1 MAISDL
7 HPPTTEVR
15 RPARHRIAS
24 VALGV
29 VFGLVAYYAI
39 AAVSTAPSSGG
50 FFISPLM
57 LVLIGVVAA
66 AAVLVADQWP
76 TLGLT
81 AGIVILAIV
90 AYAVFQHVTWT
101 SNDAGSLNP
110 GALLGVGAA
119 TGYPMMLG
127 AAMIAASARKLVKKP
142 VD

>member
-7 HPPTTEVR
+7 HPSTTDVR

-24 VALGV
+24 VPLGV

-39 AAVSTAPSSGG
+39 AAVSTAPSFGG
-50 FFISPLM
+50 FFINPLM

-66 AAVLVADQWP
+66 AAVLVADRWP

-81 AGIVILAIV
+81 AGIVVLAIV
-90 AYAVFQHVTWT
+90 AYAVSQHVTWT
-101 SNDAGSLNP
+101 TNDAGSLNP

-119 TGYPMMLG
+119 TGYPIMLG
-127 AAMIAASARKLVKKP
+127 AAVIAASARKLLKKP
-142 VD
+142 ID

>member
-15 RPARHRIAS
+15 RPARRRIAS

-29 VFGLVAYYAI
+29 VFGLVAYYVI
-39 AAVSTAPSSGG
+39 AAVSTSPSSGG
-50 FFISPLM
+50 FFINPLM

-66 AAVLVADQWP
+66 AAVLVADRWSI
-76 TLGLT
+76 LGLT
-81 AGIVILAIV
+81 AGIVMLAII

-101 SNDAGSLNP
+101 TNNAGSLNP

-127 AAMIAASARKLVKKP
+127 PAMIAVSARKLVKKP
-142 VD
+142 AD

>member
-7 HPPTTEVR
+7 HPPTTEVH
-15 RPARHRIAS
+15 RPARYRIAS
-24 VALGV
+24 IALGV

-50 FFISPLM
+50 FFINPLM
-57 LVLIGVVAA
+57 LLLIGVVAA
-66 AAVLVADQWP
+66 AAVLVADRWSV
-76 TLGLT
+76 LGLT
-81 AGIVILAIV
+81 AGIVILAVV

-101 SNDAGSLNP
+101 TNDAGSLNP

-127 AAMIAASARKLVKKP
+127 AAMIAVSARKLVKKP
-142 VD
+142 VE